1 MKLSLSI
8 FSLAEAQLFVVKSI
22 VDCVPYQVHYGNGQH
37 YTKAIFPI
45 QVAINGNTRHPTDK
59 HDEGDYVLPDLINFW
74 LNRHRQP
81 PLQKVVLHIDIIDC
95 TARKSQ
101 VLHQKTRR
109 FLGVSFLMYPLAT
122 ATAAEQ
128 QYNRYDATEIA
139 IIIATTIAF
148 GRVVIGYCASVAIA
162 TATEQKQNNDKTT
175 ATVVVIVTASTKA
188 IHSDLLFSRFS
199 SLQYEQNA
207 EGVNIL

>member
-1 MKLSLSI
+1 
-8 FSLAEAQLFVVKSI
+8 
-22 VDCVPYQVHYGNGQH
+22 
-37 YTKAIFPI
+37 
-45 QVAINGNTRHPTDK
+45 
-59 HDEGDYVLPDLINFW
+59 
-74 LNRHRQP
+74 
-81 PLQKVVLHIDIIDC
+81 
-95 TARKSQ
+95 
-101 VLHQKTRR
+101 
-109 FLGVSFLMYPLAT
+109 MYPLAT

-175 ATVVVIVTASTKA
+175 ATVVVIFTASTKA